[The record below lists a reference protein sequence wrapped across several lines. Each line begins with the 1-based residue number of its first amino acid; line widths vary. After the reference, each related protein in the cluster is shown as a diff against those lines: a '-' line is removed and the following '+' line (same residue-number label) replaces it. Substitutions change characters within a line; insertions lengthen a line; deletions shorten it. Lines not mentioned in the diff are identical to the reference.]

1 LNCWAPLSLI
11 NNKRYWKQQPPSKYT
26 ATLPAKLYEK
36 KIFNAKVCNEETPT
50 LQT

>member
-1 LNCWAPLSLI
+1 MLSL
-11 NNKRYWKQQPPSKYT
+11 NTPYYYWKQQPLSKYT

-36 KIFNAKVCNEETPT
+36 KIFNAKVCNEETPI